1 MFTTAWPIRPH
12 WKFWRSC
19 TAFTAPKERWNDD
32 CLECIYAL
40 DRAVSGVLGG
50 LFKPTRG
57 DIGWRLAFIGGLVG
71 ASLVYRLFATLPAV
85 QIDASYAALVVAG
98 LLVGVGTRYGSG
110 CTSGHGVCGLSRLSP
125 RSLVAT
131 LSFMGAGF
139 ATVFVVRHLFGI

>member
-1 MFTTAWPIRPH
+1 MTIDWN
-12 WKFWRSC
+12 
-19 TAFTAPKERWNDD
+19 AFTPGS
-32 CLECIYAL
+32 AL
-40 DRAVSGVLGG
+40 IGGMLIGLAAAMFALLNGRVAGISGVLGG

-57 DIGWRLAFIGGLVG
+57 DIGWRVAFIGGLVG
-71 ASLVYRLFATLPAV
+71 ASLVYRLFAALPAV
-85 QIDASYAALVVAG
+85 QIDTSYVALVVAG

-139 ATVFVVRHLFGI
+139 ATVFVVRHLFSI